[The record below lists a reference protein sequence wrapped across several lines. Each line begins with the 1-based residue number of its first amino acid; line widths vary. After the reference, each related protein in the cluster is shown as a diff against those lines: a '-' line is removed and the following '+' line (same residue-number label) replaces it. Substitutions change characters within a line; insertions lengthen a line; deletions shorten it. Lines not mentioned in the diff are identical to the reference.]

1 MAIDMA
7 TLKPEEKAQWLDW
20 EQGFNRWRNQIF
32 IVLWITYG
40 AFYLCRVNF
49 SIAIPGIMKEFGW
62 SKTQLGAIG
71 TALFW
76 AYAAG
81 QFIHGQ
87 LVERYSSKHYLFGV
101 ILLSALMNLLM
112 GPVAGLGLFL
122 MGVIWTLNGFFQA
135 GGWSN
140 CIKTL
145 SQWFPPK
152 ARGKRMGYYG
162 ACYQVGNTVSWLL
175 AGYLIAN
182 YGWRTGFWVPALIFA
197 VIGFLPLLFLKNRP
211 EEVNLPAI
219 ELYEQHGEF
228 AGMTVEQIKAKIK
241 PKKEKEE
248 HAGFRFT
255 LKQTLGNKRVWAI
268 SWSFFFVD
276 IIRYGFLLWAP
287 TYLFEV
293 QKAAIDKTAYRVV
306 AIPLFGIAGAI
317 FSGWASD
324 RFFQSRRAPIA
335 ALLMGA
341 LGFLAIFFY
350 YGVAPGAWLLNFII
364 LGMIGFCVLGT
375 QVILIGAVP
384 MDFGTRKAA
393 GSAAGFI
400 DFFGYIGAG
409 MAGVFSGVLTDA
421 WGWGAAFWFWIISA
435 FISSAICFV
444 LWSYKPPAGK
454 YL

>member
-7 TLKPEEKAQWLDW
+7 TLKPEEKTQWLEW
-20 EQGFNRWRNQIF
+20 EKGFNHWRNVVF

-87 LVERYSSKHYLFGV
+87 LVERYSAKHYLFGV

-112 GPVAGLGLFL
+112 GPVAGVGLFL

-182 YGWRTGFWVPALIFA
+182 FGWRSGFWVPALIFA
-197 VIGFLPLLFLKNRP
+197 AIGFLPLLFLKNRP

-350 YGVAPGAWLLNFII
+350 YGVAPGAWFLNFII

-435 FISSAICFV
+435 FISSAICFI

>member
-197 VIGFLPLLFLKNRP
+197 VVGFLPLLFLKNRP

>member
-1 MAIDMA
+1 MPIDMS

-20 EQGFNRWRNQIF
+20 EKGFNRWRNQVF

-49 SIAIPGIMKEFGW
+49 SIAIPGIMKETGW
-62 SKTQLGAIG
+62 SKTELGAIG

-76 AYAAG
+76 AYAVG
-81 QFIHGQ
+81 QFVHGQ
-87 LVERYSSKHYLFGV
+87 LVERFSAKHYLF
-101 ILLSALMNLLM
+101 IAIMLSALMNLLV
-112 GPVAGLGLFL
+112 GPAVGLGILAV
-122 MGVIWTLNGFFQA
+122 GAIWCLNGFFQA
-135 GGWSN
+135 GGWAN

-152 ARGKRMGYYG
+152 ARGKRMGWYG
-162 ACYQVGNTVSWLL
+162 ACYQLGNTLSWLL

-182 YGWRTGFWVPALIFA
+182 YGWRSGFWVPALIFA
-197 VIGFLPLLFLKNRP
+197 AIGFIPLLLLKNRP
-211 EEVNLPAI
+211 EEVNLPPI
-219 ELYEQHGEF
+219 EVYEQHGEC
-228 AGMTVEQIKAKIK
+228 AGMSLEECRATVK

-248 HAGFRFT
+248 HAGFAFT
-255 LKQTLGNKRVWAI
+255 LKMTLGNPRVWVV
-268 SWSFFFVD
+268 SWAFFFVD

-287 TYLFEV
+287 TYMFEI
-293 QKAAIDKTAYRVV
+293 QKAAIDKTAYRVI

-317 FSGWASD
+317 LSGWASD
-324 RFFQSRRAPIA
+324 RYFQSRRAPVA

-350 YGVAPGAWLLNFII
+350 YGVPKEAWLLNFLI
-364 LGMIGFCVLGT
+364 LGLIGFCVLGS

-400 DFFGYIGAG
+400 DFFGYLGAG
-409 MAGVFSGVLTDA
+409 LTGVTSGYLA
-421 WGWGAAFWFWIISA
+421 QHYGWEYSFWFWIISA
-435 FISSAICFV
+435 FLASALCFG
-444 LWSYKPPAGK
+444 LWTYKPTPGK

>member
-1 MAIDMA
+1 MDMS
-7 TLKPEEKAQWLDW
+7 TVKPEERAQWLEW
-20 EQGFNRWRNQIF
+20 ENGFNRWRNQIF

-87 LVERYSSKHYLFGV
+87 LVERYSAKHYLFGV

-182 YGWRTGFWVPALIFA
+182 FGWRSGFWVPALIFA
-197 VIGFLPLLFLKNRP
+197 AIGFLPLLFLKNRP

-435 FISSAICFV
+435 FISSAICFI

>member
-1 MAIDMA
+1 MPADYSRM
-7 TLKPEEKAQWLDW
+7 KPEERLQWETWDR
-20 EQGFNRWRNQIF
+20 EYNRWRNQVF

-87 LVERYSSKHYLFGV
+87 FAERFSSKHYLFAV
-101 ILLSALMNLLM
+101 IMLSALMNLLM
-112 GPVAGLGLFL
+112 GPVAAVGIGL

-162 ACYQVGNTVSWLL
+162 ACYQVGNTLSWLL
-175 AGYLIAN
+175 AGSVIAA
-182 YGWRTGFWVPALIFA
+182 YGWRAGFWIPALIFA

-211 EEVNLPAI
+211 EEANLPPI
-219 ELYEQHGEF
+219 EVYEQYGEF
-228 AGMTVEQIKAKIK
+228 AGMSVEEIKAKIK

-248 HAGFRFT
+248 HAGFGFT
-255 LKQTLGNKRVWAI
+255 LKQTVGNPRVWAV
-268 SWSFFFVD
+268 SWAFFCVD

-293 QKAAIDKTAYRVV
+293 QKAAIDKTAYQVV

-324 RFFQSRRAPIA
+324 RFFQSRRAPIS

-350 YGVAPGAWLLNFII
+350 YGVPKDAWLLGFIV
-364 LGMIGFCVLGT
+364 LGLIGFCVLGT
-375 QVILIGAVP
+375 QVILVGAVP

-421 WGWGAAFWFWIISA
+421 WGWGAAFWFWIIAA
-435 FISSAICFV
+435 FVSSAICFG
-444 LWSYKPPAGK
+444 LWSYKPPPGK

>member
-1 MAIDMA
+1 MPIDMS
-7 TLKPEEKAQWLDW
+7 TLKPDEKAQWLDW
-20 EQGFNRWRNQIF
+20 ENGFNRWRNQIF

-49 SIAIPGIMKEFGW
+49 SIAIPGIMKETGW
-62 SKTQLGAIG
+62 TKTQLGAVG

-76 AYAAG
+76 AYAVG
-81 QFIHGQ
+81 QFVHGQ
-87 LVERYSSKHYLFGV
+87 LVERFSSKHYLF
-101 ILLSALMNLLM
+101 IAIMLSALMNILV
-112 GPVAGLGLFL
+112 GPAVGLGLL
-122 MGVIWTLNGFFQA
+122 AVGVIWCLNGFFQA

-152 ARGKRMGYYG
+152 ARGKRMGWYG
-162 ACYQVGNTVSWLL
+162 ACYQLGNTLSWLL

-182 YGWRTGFWVPALIFA
+182 YGWRAGFWVPALIFA
-197 VIGFLPLLFLKNRP
+197 AIGFIPLLLLKNRP

-219 ELYEQHGEF
+219 EIYEQHGEF
-228 AGMTVEQIKAKIK
+228 AGMTVEQIRAKIK

-248 HAGFRFT
+248 HAGFAFT
-255 LKQTLGNKRVWAI
+255 LKQTVGNKRVWAV

-287 TYLFEV
+287 TYMFEV
-293 QKAAIDKTAYRVV
+293 QKAGIDQTAYKVI

-335 ALLMGA
+335 ALLMGI

-350 YGVAPGAWLLNFII
+350 YGVPKEAWVLGFLT

-409 MAGVFSGVLTDA
+409 MAGVFTGVLTDK
-421 WGWGAAFWFWIISA
+421 WGWESAFWFWIISA
-435 FISSAICFV
+435 FISSSILFG
-444 LWSYKPPAGK
+444 LWKYKPESGK

>member
-1 MAIDMA
+1 MDMS
-7 TLKPEEKAQWLDW
+7 TVKPEERAQWLEW
-20 EQGFNRWRNQIF
+20 ENGFNRWRNQIF

-87 LVERYSSKHYLFGV
+87 LVERYSAKHYLFGV

-112 GPVAGLGLFL
+112 GPVAGVGLLL

-175 AGYLIAN
+175 AGYLIAH
-182 YGWRTGFWVPALIFA
+182 YGWRSGFWVPALIFA
-197 VIGFLPLLFLKNRP
+197 AIGFLPLLFLKNRP

-409 MAGVFSGVLTDA
+409 MAGVFSGALTDA

-435 FISSAICFV
+435 FISSAICFI
-444 LWSYKPPAGK
+444 LWSYKPPVGK

>member
-1 MAIDMA
+1 MATDMA

-197 VIGFLPLLFLKNRP
+197 AIGFLPLLFLKNRP

-350 YGVAPGAWLLNFII
+350 YGVAPGAWLLNFIV

-444 LWSYKPPAGK
+444 LWGYKPPAGK

>member
-1 MAIDMA
+1 MDMS
-7 TLKPEEKAQWLDW
+7 TVKPEERAQWLEW
-20 EQGFNRWRNQIF
+20 ENGFNRWRNQIF

-87 LVERYSSKHYLFGV
+87 LVERYSAKHYLFGV

-182 YGWRTGFWVPALIFA
+182 FGWRSGFWVPALIFA
-197 VIGFLPLLFLKNRP
+197 AIGFLPLLFLKNRP

>member
-1 MAIDMA
+1 MA
-7 TLKPEEKAQWLDW
+7 TDFSGMKPEEKAQWEKWDT
-20 EQGFNRWRNQIF
+20 EYNSWRNWVF
-32 IVLWITYG
+32 IILWITYG

-49 SIAIPGIMKEFGW
+49 SIAIPGIMKETGW

-71 TALFW
+71 TGLFW
-76 AYAAG
+76 AYAVG
-81 QFIHGQ
+81 QFVHGQ
-87 LVERYSSKHYLFGV
+87 LSHRFSSKHYLFTV
-101 ILLSALMNLLM
+101 IILSALMNVLM
-112 GPVAGLGLFL
+112 GPGIALGIFVL
-122 MGVIWTLNGFFQA
+122 GVIWVLNGFFQA
-135 GGWSN
+135 GGWAN

-162 ACYQVGNTVSWLL
+162 ACYQVGNTLSWLL
-175 AGYLIAN
+175 AGYLIAR
-182 YGWRTGFWVPALIFA
+182 YGWRSGFYVPAVIFA
-197 VIGFLPLLFLKNRP
+197 AIGFLPLLFLKNRP
-211 EEVNLPAI
+211 EDVNLPPI
-219 ELYEQHGEF
+219 EVYEQYGEF
-228 AGMTVEQIKAKIK
+228 SGKTIEQIKAQIK
-241 PKKEKEE
+241 PKTEKEE

-255 LKQTLGNKRVWAI
+255 LKQTVGNPRVWAV
-268 SWSFFFVD
+268 SWAFFFVD

-324 RFFQSRRAPIA
+324 RFFQSRRAPIS

-350 YGVAPGAWLLNFII
+350 YGVPKEAWLLGFIV
-364 LGMIGFCVLGT
+364 LGLIGFCVLGT

-409 MAGVFSGVLTDA
+409 LTGVFSGVLADT
-421 WGWGAAFWFWIISA
+421 WGWGSAFWFWIIAA
-435 FISSAICFV
+435 FLSSAICFG
-444 LWSYKPPAGK
+444 LWTYKPPPGK

>member
-20 EQGFNRWRNQIF
+20 EKGFNSWRNQIF

-435 FISSAICFV
+435 FISSAICFI

>member
-1 MAIDMA
+1 MARDHAAIA
-7 TLKPEEKAQWLDW
+7 PEERAQWKKWDH
-20 EQGFNRWRNQIF
+20 GYSRWRNQVF
-32 IVLWITYG
+32 IVLWISYG

-49 SIAIPGIMKEFGW
+49 SIAIPGIINETGW

-76 AYAAG
+76 AYAIG

-87 LVERYSSKHYLFGV
+87 FAERFSSKHYLFAV
-101 ILLSALMNLLM
+101 MILSAVMNFLM
-112 GPVAGLGLFL
+112 GPVVALGIFM
-122 MGVIWTLNGFFQA
+122 MGVVWALNGFFQA
-135 GGWSN
+135 GGWAN

-152 ARGKRMGYYG
+152 ARGKRMGFYG
-162 ACYQVGNTVSWLL
+162 ACYQFGNVIAWLL
-175 AGYLIAN
+175 AGALIAK
-182 YGWRTGFWVPALIFA
+182 YGWRSSFYVPAVIFA
-197 VIGFLPLLFLKNRP
+197 AFAFLPLLLLKNRP
-211 EEVNLPAI
+211 EDATLPPI
-219 ELYEQHGEF
+219 EIYEQYGEF
-228 AGMTVEQIKAKIK
+228 SQMSVEQIKSRIT
-241 PKKEKEE
+241 PKTEREE

-255 LKQTLGNKRVWAI
+255 LKQTVGNPRVWAV

-306 AIPLFGIAGAI
+306 AIPAFGIAGAI

-324 RFFQSRRAPIA
+324 RFFQSRRAPISA
-335 ALLMGA
+335 ILMAA

-350 YGVAPGAWLLNFII
+350 YGVPKEDWFLNFMI
-364 LGMIGFCVLGT
+364 LGLIGFCLLGA

-400 DFFGYIGAG
+400 DFFGYVGAG
-409 MAGVFSGVLTDA
+409 ITGVVSGLLCDNF
-421 WGWGAAFWFWIISA
+421 GWGAAFWFWIIAA
-435 FISSAICFV
+435 FLSSAICFG
-444 LWSYKPPAGK
+444 LWKYQPPPGK

>member
-1 MAIDMA
+1 MPADYSRM
-7 TLKPEEKAQWLDW
+7 KPEERLQWETWDR
-20 EQGFNRWRNQIF
+20 EYNRWRNQIF

-87 LVERYSSKHYLFGV
+87 LVERFSSKHYLFTV
-101 ILLSALMNLLM
+101 IILSALMNFLM
-112 GPVAGLGLFL
+112 GPVAAVGIGL
-122 MGVIWTLNGFFQA
+122 MGIIWTLNGFFQA

-162 ACYQVGNTVSWLL
+162 ACYQVGNTLSWLL
-175 AGYLIAN
+175 AGSVIAS
-182 YGWRTGFWVPALIFA
+182 YGWRAGFWIPALIFA
-197 VIGFLPLLFLKNRP
+197 LIGFLPLLFLKNRP
-211 EEVNLPAI
+211 EEVNLPPI
-219 ELYEQHGEF
+219 EVYEQYGEF

-248 HAGFRFT
+248 HAGFAFT
-255 LKQTLGNKRVWAI
+255 LKQTVGNPRVWAV
-268 SWSFFFVD
+268 SWAFFCVD

-293 QKAAIDKTAYRVV
+293 QKAAIDKTAYKVV

-324 RFFQSRRAPIA
+324 RFFQSRRAPIS

-350 YGVAPGAWLLNFII
+350 YGVPKDAWLLGFIV
-364 LGMIGFCVLGT
+364 LGLIGFCVLGT

-409 MAGVFSGVLTDA
+409 MAGVFSGVLTDT
-421 WGWGAAFWFWIISA
+421 WGWGAAFWFWIIAA
-435 FISSAICFV
+435 FVSSAICFG
-444 LWSYKPPAGK
+444 LWSYKPPPGK